1 MNENH
6 NMGLQETLAQLSTA
20 QLDAMLQAE
29 LEKAVPDACTVRL
42 ILRILREREAGVPV
56 MHSPEIGAAWKR
68 FEKQTRSGPAAFKK
82 ALVTAAAVLLLCFL
96 FLFSVPCKADAAPIF
111 DRIAAWT
118 ESFFQLFSPCAPQP
132 QEEYKFRTDHPGLQQ
147 LYDIV
152 TEQGVTVPVVP
163 MWLDAGYV
171 LDYCD
176 ISDTPTA
183 TRIKSIFDNGSSET
197 IFEINIYTGEAPRR
211 FHKAKTDAEEYESN
225 GINHYI
231 YENTGSWTIVWENG
245 NVECT
250 IVLDCPEDDVYRLI
264 DAIYTMED

>member
-6 NMGLQETLAQLSTA
+6 NMGFQETLAQLSTA

-56 MHSPEIGAAWKR
+56 MHSPEIDAAWKR
-68 FEKQTRSGPAAFKK
+68 FEKQTRSGSAAFKK

-163 MWLDAGYV
+163 MWLDAAYEF
-171 LDYCD
+171 DRYK
-176 ISDTPTA
+176 ITTTPTTA
-183 TRIKSIFDNGSSET
+183 KVRAVFNNGSSEAV
-197 IFEINIYTGEAPRR
+197 FEINIYNGEIPRE
-211 FHKAKTDAEEYESN
+211 FHKAEPDAKEYERNSIFHYVFQNN
-225 GINHYI
+225 GL
-231 YENTGSWTIVWENG
+231 WTIAWENG

-250 IVLDCPEDDVYRLI
+250 IVMDCPEDDVYRLI